1 MYPTVLSAL
10 MSHWRRKPLQL
21 GILLLGLA
29 LATALWSAVQAINTE
44 ARSSYERAAAVLGQS
59 DLKALVKRDGNRIPQ
74 DVYIRLRRNGWLV
87 SPVLEGEV
95 RYGNVRFRMIGFD
108 PLTIPPQGKQPGV
121 DLAGADLVSFLTPPG
136 LFFVSLETS
145 KKLAGIDTPPVR
157 IADSVPPG
165 TIMTDIGNAQ
175 VILGAE
181 GVVSRF
187 LLWQD
192 QPRDRLP
199 LEQISG
205 DLVEQPKGTENDLA
219 SLTDS
224 FHLNLTAFGFL
235 SFAVGFFIV
244 HSAIGL
250 AFEQRRSMLRTFRAL
265 GVPVTVLVVT
275 LVLELVVL
283 ALIAGFTGVI
293 LGYVVAAALLPDV
306 AASLRGLYGTDIP
319 GTLAVR
325 PSVWIAG
332 IAIATT
338 GTLASSAG
346 ALWRVSRMSPLAPA
360 QPLAWLQS
368 SERTI
373 STQLLAGIALMPAAA
388 LLAFFGSGLASG
400 FLLLGAMLLGA
411 ALLLP
416 ALLSLTLKAGSELAR
431 GPLGQWFWADTRQ
444 QLPGLSLA
452 LMALML
458 ALAANV
464 GVSTMVESFR
474 LTFTGWLDQRLASEL
489 YVTARNDEEAAAVR
503 NWLTPRSD
511 AVLPIWNVE
520 GHVEGQ
526 PVLIYGIADNAIYR
540 EKWPL
545 LDRKPSVWSDLF
557 AERALLVNEQL
568 FRRAK
573 LRIGDHVSLPGG
585 VALPIGGVF
594 SDYGNPKGQII
605 LSNDLLVRLY
615 PNVGKLRYAV
625 RTEPANAEALATAL
639 QKQFDL
645 PPQNVI
651 DQASLKSLSLQ
662 IFDRTFAVTAALN
675 ILTLGV
681 AGLAMLTS
689 FLTLSEIRL
698 PQLAPVWAVG
708 LSRKHLAWLELIRS
722 LSLALLTMFFALPV
736 GLMLAWVLLTI
747 VNVEAFGWQLPL
759 YLFPYDWM
767 RLAALSFLA
776 AALAAW
782 LPVRRLMNIEPSQ
795 LLKVFAHER

>member
-1 MYPTVLSAL
+1 
-10 MSHWRRKPLQL
+10 
-21 GILLLGLA
+21 
-29 LATALWSAVQAINTE
+29 
-44 ARSSYERAAAVLGQS
+44 
-59 DLKALVKRDGNRIPQ
+59 
-74 DVYIRLRRNGWLV
+74 
-87 SPVLEGEV
+87 
-95 RYGNVRFRMIGFD
+95 
-108 PLTIPPQGKQPGV
+108 
-121 DLAGADLVSFLTPPG
+121 
-136 LFFVSLETS
+136 
-145 KKLAGIDTPPVR
+145 
-157 IADSVPPG
+157 
-165 TIMTDIGNAQ
+165 
-175 VILGAE
+175 
-181 GVVSRF
+181 
-187 LLWQD
+187 
-192 QPRDRLP
+192 
-199 LEQISG
+199 
-205 DLVEQPKGTENDLA
+205 
-219 SLTDS
+219 
-224 FHLNLTAFGFL
+224 
-235 SFAVGFFIV
+235 
-244 HSAIGL
+244 
-250 AFEQRRSMLRTFRAL
+250 
-265 GVPVTVLVVT
+265 
-275 LVLELVVL
+275 
-283 ALIAGFTGVI
+283 
-293 LGYVVAAALLPDV
+293 
-306 AASLRGLYGTDIP
+306 
-319 GTLAVR
+319 
-325 PSVWIAG
+325 
-332 IAIATT
+332 
-338 GTLASSAG
+338 
-346 ALWRVSRMSPLAPA
+346 
-360 QPLAWLQS
+360 
-368 SERTI
+368 
-373 STQLLAGIALMPAAA
+373 
-388 LLAFFGSGLASG
+388 
-400 FLLLGAMLLGA
+400 
-411 ALLLP
+411 
-416 ALLSLTLKAGSELAR
+416 
-431 GPLGQWFWADTRQ
+431 
-444 QLPGLSLA
+444 
-452 LMALML
+452 
-458 ALAANV
+458 
-464 GVSTMVESFR
+464 MVESFR

-605 LSNDLLVRLY
+605 LSNDLLVHLY